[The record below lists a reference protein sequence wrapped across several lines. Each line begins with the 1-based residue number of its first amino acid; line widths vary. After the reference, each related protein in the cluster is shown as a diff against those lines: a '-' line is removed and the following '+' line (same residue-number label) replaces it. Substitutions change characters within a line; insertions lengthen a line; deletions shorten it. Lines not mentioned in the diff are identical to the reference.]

1 MSYKSQIAWA
11 LINNQKKF
19 WKMSFEMVEL
29 GAKEDGVGRQTYGII
44 KITYWYKLQVNVCM
58 CVCVCARAC
67 VCVRACVRVCVCVC
81 VCV

>member
-29 GAKEDGVGRQTYGII
+29 GAKEDGMGNRLMAKSRSPTGTKYQ
-44 KITYWYKLQVNVCM
+44 
-58 CVCVCARAC
+58 
-67 VCVRACVRVCVCVC
+67 
-81 VCV
+81 